1 MFYPFTANSARK
13 ETANAKNDRENE
25 EAILLQAYLSIAHVF
40 IHRAARSGYNKTS
53 VYCPYSIRHEFCQA
67 LTEAGFIVSA
77 HPMANQFLV
86 SWEENQLLPF
96 YLDVLRLSIELT
108 NRFQYDILIV
118 QNERR

>member
-25 EAILLQAYLSIAHVF
+25 EAIFLQAYLSIAHVF
-40 IHRAARSGYNKTS
+40 IHRAARGGYIKTS

-77 HPMANQFLV
+77 YCTANRFWV
-86 SWEENQLLPF
+86 SWGEEN
-96 YLDVLRLSIELT
+96 
-108 NRFQYDILIV
+108 
-118 QNERR
+118 

>member
-40 IHRAARSGYNKTS
+40 IHRAAHSGYNKAS

-77 HPMANQFLV
+77 QPMANRFLV
-86 SWEENQLLPF
+86 SWGEN
-96 YLDVLRLSIELT
+96 
-108 NRFQYDILIV
+108 
-118 QNERR
+118 